1 MNRIKD
7 YTCFAACFAGLGYI
21 VLWPITANE
30 LNGEAFGA
38 SILCRDGS
46 FGLMDFVCSSSHP
59 LRMAPG
65 LHAIGFM
72 SAIFVTTR
80 LLLSA
85 VKRSRRAVRARR
97 SVAASASASSAVEIP
112 DELPPA
118 RKLRLPRYAVKP
130 RTHFGLRGVSR

>member
-7 YTCFAACFAGLGYI
+7 YSCFAACFAGLGYI

-30 LNGEAFGA
+30 MGGEAFGA
-38 SILCRDGS
+38 SIFCRDGS
-46 FGLMDFVCSSSHP
+46 FGLMDFVCGSGHP

-97 SVAASASASSAVEIP
+97 SASAAVQTP
-112 DELPPA
+112 DEPPPPA

-130 RTHFGLRGVSR
+130 RRQFGLRGVSR

>member
-7 YTCFAACFAGLGYI
+7 YSCFAACFVGLGYI

-30 LNGEAFGA
+30 MGGEAFGA
-38 SILCRDGS
+38 SIFCRDGS
-46 FGLMDFVCSSSHP
+46 FGLMDFVCSSSQP

-97 SVAASASASSAVEIP
+97 SASAAVQTP
-112 DELPPA
+112 DEPPPPRRKPLPPY
-118 RKLRLPRYAVKP
+118 RPMKP

>member
-7 YTCFAACFAGLGYI
+7 YTCFAACFVGLGYI

-46 FGLMDFVCSSSHP
+46 FGIMDFVCSSSHP

-72 SAIFVTTR
+72 SAVFVTTR
-80 LLLSA
+80 LVYSA
-85 VKRSRRAVRARR
+85 VKRSRRAARAGRP
-97 SVAASASASSAVEIP
+97 AASSAAIQTP
-112 DELPPA
+112 DEPAPPPCKPRLPP
-118 RKLRLPRYAVKP
+118 YSTVKP
-130 RTHFGLRGVSR
+130 RAQFGLRGVPH

>member
-30 LNGEAFGA
+30 MDGEAFGA
-38 SILCRDGS
+38 AIFCRHGL
-46 FGLMDFVCSSSHP
+46 FGLLDFVCGSNHP

-72 SAIFVTTR
+72 SAIFVAMR
-80 LLLSA
+80 LLVSA
-85 VKRSRRAVRARR
+85 AKRSRCAVRARR
-97 SVAASASASSAVEIP
+97 SASASAAAQTP
-112 DELPPA
+112 DELPPV
-118 RKLRLPRYAVKP
+118 RKPRRLRATVKP
-130 RTHFGLRGVSR
+130 RTHFGLRGVSG

>member
-30 LNGEAFGA
+30 MNGEAFGA
-38 SILCRDGS
+38 SIFCRDSS
-46 FGLMDFVCSSSHP
+46 FGLMDFVCGSSHP

-80 LLLSA
+80 LLLA
-85 VKRSRRAVRARR
+85 ALKRSRRAVRAR
-97 SVAASASASSAVEIP
+97 ASAPSSAAVQTP
-112 DELPPA
+112 DEPAPPPA
-118 RKLRLPRYAVKP
+118 RKPRLPHTAVKP
-130 RTHFGLRGVSR
+130 RTQFGLRGVSR

>member
-7 YTCFAACFAGLGYI
+7 YSCFAACFVGLGYI
-21 VLWPITANE
+21 VLWPITGNE
-30 LNGEAFGA
+30 MDGEAFGA
-38 SILCRDGS
+38 SIFCRDGS
-46 FGLMDFVCSSSHP
+46 FGLMDFVCGSSQP

-85 VKRSRRAVRARR
+85 VKRSRRAVRAR
-97 SVAASASASSAVEIP
+97 ASASSSSALQAL
-112 DELPPA
+112 DEPAPPP
-118 RKLRLPRYAVKP
+118 RKSRLLQPTVKP
-130 RTHFGLRGVSR
+130 RTHFGLRGVPR

>member
-7 YTCFAACFAGLGYI
+7 YSCFAACFAGLGYI

-30 LNGEAFGA
+30 IDGEAFGA
-38 SILCRDGS
+38 SIFCRDGS
-46 FGLMDFVCSSSHP
+46 FGLMDFVCSSSQP
-59 LRMAPG
+59 LKMAPG

-97 SVAASASASSAVEIP
+97 SASASAAVQTP
-112 DELPPA
+112 DEPPPPA

-130 RTHFGLRGVSR
+130 RTQFGLRGVSR

>member
-7 YTCFAACFAGLGYI
+7 YTCFAACFVGLGYI

-38 SILCRDGS
+38 SVVCHDGS
-46 FGLMDFVCSSSHP
+46 FGIMDFICSSSHP

-72 SAIFVTTR
+72 SAVFVTTR
-80 LLLSA
+80 LLYSA
-85 VKRSRRAVRARR
+85 VKRSRLASRARGP
-97 SVAASASASSAVEIP
+97 AASSAAMQTP
-112 DELPPA
+112 DEPAVPPP
-118 RKLRLPRYAVKP
+118 RKPRLPRSTVKP
-130 RTHFGLRGVSR
+130 RTHFGLRGVPH